1 MKEFEKEAARTLPL
15 APDFQGV
22 KLISFDFFDTLVYRD
37 SISHFQLWKRVSKR
51 FYFSRLLAETCARL
65 KTRLMRIPEIT
76 QSDLDRLMPKHWR
89 TEFEIR
95 LELDTLVANPVIIR
109 VLQEALDSG
118 IEVCIISDTHYKEE
132 VIKVFMEKLEI
143 PNVRVFTSS
152 DHLRTKS
159 TGLFDVVHKALNID
173 FNAWV
178 HIGDNLKSDVS
189 TAQAHGITAFHYPG
203 IESQLI
209 KSGIINRDAIR
220 FLKRAGVPGN
230 LALSEL
236 FSVFLA
242 AELNTNDVPVA
253 GPEILGMVFGSG
265 IAGSIASAIHE
276 MHLKSE
282 FDLILY
288 SSRDGWIPFIKHKS
302 LFPGDPIQY
311 FKTSRKMLKD
321 EKYKDYLASIVGGSQ
336 RVLIYD
342 LGWRGST
349 SKKIS
354 ADFPAISWS
363 FVYWQFLGKKQENQT
378 ELNPAHF
385 RNRLRVWRSR
395 DFLESV
401 FTDESNGYDQI
412 GDNLDPIERAHDGS
426 IAFKK
431 PILAGALSVSAS
443 KPKTDSLIVT
453 SLILESFCHFPSIE
467 LIKHAEGAF
476 HEISEKRAGQLVA
489 TSWKTLLNPSPI
501 QWPFGSRLVHTKNPI
516 NRYAFTVVV
525 LLKEAGQRF
534 RNLFGR
540 LIKSNQEI

>member
-1 MKEFEKEAARTLPL
+1 
-15 APDFQGV
+15 
-22 KLISFDFFDTLVYRD
+22 
-37 SISHFQLWKRVSKR
+37 
-51 FYFSRLLAETCARL
+51 
-65 KTRLMRIPEIT
+65 
-76 QSDLDRLMPKHWR
+76 
-89 TEFEIR
+89 
-95 LELDTLVANPVIIR
+95 
-109 VLQEALDSG
+109 
-118 IEVCIISDTHYKEE
+118 
-132 VIKVFMEKLEI
+132 
-143 PNVRVFTSS
+143 
-152 DHLRTKS
+152 
-159 TGLFDVVHKALNID
+159 
-173 FNAWV
+173 
-178 HIGDNLKSDVS
+178 
-189 TAQAHGITAFHYPG
+189 
-203 IESQLI
+203 
-209 KSGIINRDAIR
+209 
-220 FLKRAGVPGN
+220 
-230 LALSEL
+230 
-236 FSVFLA
+236 
-242 AELNTNDVPVA
+242 
-253 GPEILGMVFGSG
+253 
-265 IAGSIASAIHE
+265 
-276 MHLKSE
+276 
-282 FDLILY
+282 
-288 SSRDGWIPFIKHKS
+288 
-302 LFPGDPIQY
+302 
-311 FKTSRKMLKD
+311 MLKD

-431 PILAGALSVSAS
+431 PILAGALSVSDS